1 MGGAILPHT
10 VGGGRLLRWPC
21 VAFGVGFLFCFLGA
35 RFGLKNFKGKTEKRE
50 EGRKGHCPVSSNI
63 LNKYT
68 GLFRLTFVKMNKYE
82 MTVGQ
87 NI

>member
-1 MGGAILPHT
+1 MGFDRNLITLSGSMMAEEKR
-10 VGGGRLLRWPC
+10 VKKKKGKKGGR
-21 VAFGVGFLFCFLGA
+21 
-35 RFGLKNFKGKTEKRE
+35 KGGMKEGRREREKERE

>member
-1 MGGAILPHT
+1 MKE
-10 VGGGRLLRWPC
+10 GRRE
-21 VAFGVGFLFCFLGA
+21 
-35 RFGLKNFKGKTEKRE
+35 REKERE

-87 NI
+87 NILKKNSQPPDFPKVTSLMVTH

>member
-1 MGGAILPHT
+1 MKE
-10 VGGGRLLRWPC
+10 GRRE
-21 VAFGVGFLFCFLGA
+21 
-35 RFGLKNFKGKTEKRE
+35 REKERE